1 MLLSVVVP
9 CYNEEKSVPLFY
21 TAAVEVLKT
30 LPLSYEL
37 IFVNDGSRDGTL
49 QQMLKLYEAHR
60 DTVRVID
67 FSRNFGKEAG
77 LLAGLRA
84 SKGDLVTVMD
94 VDLQDP
100 PSLLPKMLETME
112 KNGDDIVGTR
122 RVDRKGEPPVRSWF
136 ARKFYKLINRYT
148 EVEIVDGARDFR
160 LMKRPVVDAILSL
173 KERNRFSKGLFVWVG
188 FKSEYLEYENV
199 ERAAG
204 ESKWSF
210 WKLFRYALDG
220 IIEYTDAPL
229 RAAAWVGGVL
239 SAVMGIELIVLLIMS
254 IAGSAISS
262 SVVLIS
268 VVLFLGGILLLAA
281 GIIGEYLAK
290 TYDEVR
296 QRPPYIVKH
305 EYRD

>member
-1 MLLSVVVP
+1 M
-9 CYNEEKSVPLFY
+9 
-21 TAAVEVLKT
+21 A
-30 LPLSYEL
+30 
-37 IFVNDGSRDGTL
+37 
-49 QQMLKLYEAHR
+49 
-60 DTVRVID
+60 
-67 FSRNFGKEAG
+67 
-77 LLAGLRA
+77 
-84 SKGDLVTVMD
+84 
-94 VDLQDP
+94 
-100 PSLLPKMLETME
+100 
-112 KNGDDIVGTR
+112 
-122 RVDRKGEPPVRSWF
+122 
-136 ARKFYKLINRYT
+136 
-148 EVEIVDGARDFR
+148 GARDFR

-239 SAVMGIELIVLLIMS
+239 SAVMGIELIVLLILS
-254 IAGSAISS
+254 IVGSVSS

-268 VVLFLGGILLLAA
+268 VVLFLGGMILLAA

>member
-21 TAAVEVLKT
+21 TAAVDVLKS

-49 QQMLKLYEAHR
+49 QEMLKLYEAHR

-122 RVDRKGEPPVRSWF
+122 RVD
-136 ARKFYKLINRYT
+136 RKFYKLINRYT

-239 SAVMGIELIVLLIMS
+239 SAVMGIELIVLLILS
-254 IAGSAISS
+254 IVGSVSS

-268 VVLFLGGILLLAA
+268 VVLFLGGIILLAA

>member
-21 TAAVEVLKT
+21 TAAVDVLKT

-49 QQMLKLYEAHR
+49 QEMLKLYEAHR

-112 KNGDDIVGTR
+112 TNGDDIVGTR

-136 ARKFYKLINRYT
+136 ARKFYKLINKYT

-239 SAVMGIELIVLLIMS
+239 SAVMGIELIVLLILS
-254 IAGSAISS
+254 IVSSVSS

-268 VVLFLGGILLLAA
+268 VVLFLGGIILLAA

>member
-1 MLLSVVVP
+1 M
-9 CYNEEKSVPLFY
+9 
-21 TAAVEVLKT
+21 
-30 LPLSYEL
+30 
-37 IFVNDGSRDGTL
+37 
-49 QQMLKLYEAHR
+49 
-60 DTVRVID
+60 
-67 FSRNFGKEAG
+67 
-77 LLAGLRA
+77 LAGLRA

-239 SAVMGIELIVLLIMS
+239 SAVMGIELIVLLILS
-254 IAGSAISS
+254 IVGSVSS

-268 VVLFLGGILLLAA
+268 VVLFLGGIILLAA

-296 QRPPYIVKH
+296 QRPSYIVKH

>member
-1 MLLSVVVP
+1 MLLSVAVP

-21 TAAVEVLKT
+21 TAAVDVLKT

-49 QQMLKLYEAHR
+49 QEMLKLYEAHR

-239 SAVMGIELIVLLIMS
+239 SAVMGIELIVLLTLS
-254 IAGSAISS
+254 IVGSVSS

-268 VVLFLGGILLLAA
+268 VVLFLGGIILLAA

>member
-21 TAAVEVLKT
+21 TAAVDVLKT

-49 QQMLKLYEAHR
+49 QEMLKLYEAHR

-160 LMKRPVVDAILSL
+160 LMKRAVVDAILSL

-239 SAVMGIELIVLLIMS
+239 SAVMGIELIVLLILS
-254 IAGSAISS
+254 IVGSVSS
-262 SVVLIS
+262 SVILIS
-268 VVLFLGGILLLAA
+268 VVLFLGGIILLAA

>member
-21 TAAVEVLKT
+21 TAALDVLKT

-49 QQMLKLYEAHR
+49 QEMLKLYEAHR

-239 SAVMGIELIVLLIMS
+239 SAVMGIELIVLLILS
-254 IAGSAISS
+254 IVGSVSS

-268 VVLFLGGILLLAA
+268 VVLFLGGIILLAA